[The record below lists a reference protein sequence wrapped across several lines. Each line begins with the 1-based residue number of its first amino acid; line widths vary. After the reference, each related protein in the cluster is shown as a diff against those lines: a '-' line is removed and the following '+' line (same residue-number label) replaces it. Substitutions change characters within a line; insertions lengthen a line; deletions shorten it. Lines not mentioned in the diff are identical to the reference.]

1 MASGY
6 PTPKSPHEQWG
17 PKDPSWSKPYEKTII
32 QKPATLADLFSNQFF
47 LGFQDQINRWN
58 GLTNFKLTTFPP
70 YNLIK
75 TDDDHYTIEVAVAG
89 YTKADIDITVEAD
102 VLTVKSLDKEED
114 SSETVLHQG
123 IAKRLWTQK
132 FVLGEWM
139 VVKEATLKD
148 GLLTIK
154 VEREIPEEMKP
165 KTIKIK

>member
-6 PTPKSPHEQWG
+6 PNSWEKKHQQWDKYDYG
-17 PKDPSWSKPYEKTII
+17 KIPATTVKP
-32 QKPATLADLFSNQFF
+32 QTLADLLSAQFF

-58 GLTNFKLTTFPP
+58 TLTNYKTTTFPP

-75 TDDDHYTIEVAVAG
+75 VNDDQYTVEIALAGYKREDIEVTVEKDLLVVKSVEKEDETDDQI
-89 YTKADIDITVEAD
+89 
-102 VLTVKSLDKEED
+102 
-114 SSETVLHQG
+114 LHQG

-139 VVKEATLKD
+139 EVKEATLKD

-154 VEREIPEEMKP
+154 VEREVPEEAKP
-165 KTIKIK
+165 KVIKVK

>member
-6 PTPKSPHEQWG
+6 TNYNPTSWPHE
-17 PKDPSWSKPYEKTII
+17 PKYPKGLPEPIKLPSLHQVLS
-32 QKPATLADLFSNQFF
+32 DQFF
-47 LGFQDQINRWN
+47 LGFQDQISRWN
-58 GLTNFKLTTFPP
+58 SLTNMKVATFPP

-75 TDDDHYTIEVAVAG
+75 TDDDHYVVELALAG
-89 YTKADIDITVEAD
+89 YTKEDIEVTVEKD
-102 VLTVKSLDKEED
+102 VLTVKSTEKEEKKEAD
-114 SSETVLHQG
+114 VLHQG

-139 VVKEATLKD
+139 QVKEANLKD

-154 VEREIPEEMKP
+154 VEREVPEELKP

>member
-6 PTPKSPHEQWG
+6 PHKWEPKQPWDKYEYSKTPVPT
-17 PKDPSWSKPYEKTII
+17 KPL
-32 QKPATLADLFSNQFF
+32 TLADLFSNQFF
-47 LGFQDQINRWN
+47 LGFQEQIDRWN
-58 GLTNFKLTTFPP
+58 DLTKFKPTTFPP

-75 TDDDHYTIEVAVAG
+75 ENDDNYVIEIALAGYSKTDIEV
-89 YTKADIDITVEAD
+89 TVEKD
-102 VLTVKSLDKEED
+102 LLTVKSVEKEEEED
-114 SSETVLHQG
+114 STVLHQG

-139 VVKEATLKD
+139 VVKDASLKD

>member
-6 PTPKSPHEQWG
+6 PTKWEPEPHR
-17 PKDPSWSKPYEKTII
+17 KPYDYSEWPKLKTPPV
-32 QKPATLADLFSNQFF
+32 KPTTLADLFNAQFF

-89 YTKADIDITVEAD
+89 YTKADIEITVEKD
-102 VLTVKSLDKEED
+102 LLTVKSLDKDED
-114 SSETVLHQG
+114 NEDNVLHQG

-139 VVKEATLKD
+139 VVKDASLKD

>member
-6 PTPKSPHEQWG
+6 PTKWEPEPHRK
-17 PKDPSWSKPYEKTII
+17 PYDYSDWSKIKTPPV
-32 QKPATLADLFSNQFF
+32 KPTTLADLFNAQFF

-89 YTKADIDITVEAD
+89 YTKADIEITVEKD
-102 VLTVKSLDKEED
+102 LLTVKSLDKDED
-114 SSETVLHQG
+114 NEDNVLHQG

-139 VVKEATLKD
+139 VVKDASLKD